1 MCGIYAELVSG
12 EVPSLPR
19 WQFWTGTAQRSKSS
33 GSSIPP
39 FRSSVRQ
46 HLERRGPDYQN
57 TEVISIDAKCTLQ
70 LTQTTLSLRGSQK
83 AADSFKGKNRLLYNG
98 ELYGGIFID
107 EDDSDT
113 QILLNYLNDKTST
126 HALEPEILDV
136 LKGPWTI
143 IYWHSH
149 SKRLYFARDCIGRR
163 SLLMQVLPGK
173 KIVLTSVAPEH
184 DTYGFVE
191 VPPAGVAYI
200 DVSGVPKFGLYG
212 RETHS
217 VVPRRALSLIGN
229 RNGNSDRIVSGSDI
243 DMYVSFLPKKWLRSK
258 APRTNL
264 ESLTPIESA
273 QRFIALFKQSIKR
286 RMVIN
291 VPSSNSRPRFAVLFS
306 GGIDSMFLSVILES
320 CLPENEP
327 LQLINVAFGCDKRSI
342 SQCPDRIT
350 ALHGFHELHSL
361 CSKRRAVEMLCVD
374 VLAKQADETLA
385 SRVRHLLHPCDQLM
399 DASIGTA
406 IWLASQGI
414 GYKLVHGFESPREIT
429 QSPARVLFSGLG
441 ADELMGGYKGRHRTI
456 FQSEG
461 TDGILRE
468 MDADLSRLWFRNLGR
483 DDRLIGDHGREV
495 RHPFLDEDLVDFITK
510 LPLTEHVCDLSAP
523 DGVGDKHLLRRA
535 ARIIGLSDEATS
547 RSKRAI
553 QFGSRSRHVLERKN
567 VSPPIVNRTHP

>member
-327 LQLINVAFGCDKRSI
+327 LQLINLMLEEKSSRDVV
-342 SQCPDRIT
+342 
-350 ALHGFHELHSL
+350 
-361 CSKRRAVEMLCVD
+361 RR
-374 VLAKQADETLA
+374 
-385 SRVRHLLHPCDQLM
+385 
-399 DASIGTA
+399 
-406 IWLASQGI
+406 W
-414 GYKLVHGFESPREIT
+414 YKLVHGFESPREIT